1 MITIIPLLLISL
13 WALLTILT
21 FYLGRRIGR
30 RIGQQIVADKNS
42 KTIEDVINEVKIPTD
57 LNPLVRDIYLQFI
70 DKEQIKYFHEDHYHM
85 NIKNMGIS
93 VWGANTVYDRRF
105 TKIPPEILKKY
116 GKTFNEINDTLS
128 LADKKILDAIVNVIK
143 RDNKEF
149 ISRLF
154 I

>member
-1 MITIIPLLLISL
+1 MITITPLLLFVIISL
-13 WALLTILT
+13 GTLLNTLT
-21 FYLGRRIGR
+21 FYLGRRIG
-30 RIGQQIVADKNS
+30 QQIGADKNS

-70 DKEQIKYFHEDHYHM
+70 DKEQIKYFQEDYYNV
-85 NIKNMGIS
+85 NIKNIDVS
-93 VWGANTVYDRRF
+93 IWSANTVHARSF